1 MQPSDTSGNDRQ
13 KEAIRTRWSQNAAT
27 LGAMA
32 AQPGGLLPAAS
43 DLIVDAITKR
53 PSMRV
58 LDIACGTGDPSIAV
72 AAAIAPA
79 GGHVTATDLVPEM
92 LRQAE
97 SYASRRGVTNIS
109 FQQADAEE
117 LPFADTSFD
126 AVTCRFGLMLVP
138 DTAKALAEIRRV
150 LVPGGVFV
158 GMVWG
163 PPERDALSSPLM
175 AARRALGL
183 PVTPVSDDKP
193 HRFRYSTPGDMASLL
208 RAAGFT
214 DVTERDH
221 EIPARFPISDD
232 RVWETLL
239 QMDEA
244 IREAVAALPADD
256 QAAVERHTLAAKQK
270 SERRPGGPKAAVILV
285 TGER

>member
-1 MQPSDTSGNDRQ
+1 MQPPDSSGNDRQ
-13 KEAIRTRWSQNAAT
+13 KEAIRARWSQNASA

-43 DLIVDAITKR
+43 DLIVDAIPNH

-58 LDIACGTGDPSIAV
+58 LDIACGTGDPAIAV
-72 AAAIAPA
+72 AAAIAPT
-79 GGHVTATDLVPEM
+79 GGQVTATDLVPEM
-92 LRQAE
+92 LQQAR
-97 SYASRRGVTNIS
+97 SYAARRGVTNIT
-109 FQQADAEE
+109 FEQADAEE
-117 LPFADTSFD
+117 LPFADRSFD
-126 AVTCRFGLMLVP
+126 AATCRFGLMLVP
-138 DTAKALAEIRRV
+138 DTAKALAEVRRV
-150 LVPGGVFV
+150 LVHGGTFV
-158 GMVWG
+158 CMVWG

-214 DVTERDH
+214 NVIEQDH
-221 EIPARFPISDD
+221 EIPARFPISDE

-239 QMDEA
+239 QMDDA

-256 QAAVERHTLAAKQK
+256 QAAVERHTLAAKRK
-270 SERRPGGPKAAVILV
+270 SERRPGGPKATVILV